1 MGDSREP
8 AFDREGKYLYFLTS
22 TNEGA
27 TSDGLDMTSDLYQV
41 TSNIYALTL
50 AADTASPIAPEMD
63 DEKAPAEEK
72 TEGKKSDDKAGDK
85 PAEGK
90 EGSGDEKAH
99 AKPAPKPVKVDLDG
113 IEKRI
118 VAMPLPT
125 SVYTSVTGG
134 LKGSVYFTEIVA
146 SGRFGDR
153 GATLSRWTPEERK
166 TEKLAEHVEKFEL
179 SANGEKMLLALG
191 HPRPEGGRA
200 ASGRRASRRG

>member
-1 MGDSREP
+1 
-8 AFDREGKYLYFLTS
+8 
-22 TNEGA
+22 
-27 TSDGLDMTSDLYQV
+27 MTSDLYQV

-72 TEGKKSDDKAGDK
+72 AEGKKSDDKKTDDKAGDK

-90 EGSGDEKAH
+90 EGSGDEKTH

-125 SVYTSVTGG
+125 QRVHRRDGRAKGEHVLHGDCRSQGG
-134 LKGSVYFTEIVA
+134 LGS
-146 SGRFGDR
+146 
-153 GATLSRWTPEERK
+153 
-166 TEKLAEHVEKFEL
+166 AEQ
-179 SANGEKMLLALG
+179 
-191 HPRPEGGRA
+191 R
-200 ASGRRASRRG
+200 